1 MSRKDVNS
9 VLLVLIVLAV
19 LFSSTGCDKLSYNKL
34 RANQFFAKA
43 NHNFTDQKYRL
54 AIEDYELALD
64 YNPELVQAFRFLGES
79 YKQLYKP
86 GLDNEVNNERAQKA
100 LEALTHAYE
109 IEPDNKQIIH
119 SLGDMYDKMRD
130 FENAEILFLKILEM
144 EPTNMDNY
152 YVVASF
158 YKRYAG
164 ERDNL
169 AQQAE
174 SMYLRRIETDPDNPQ
189 GYAYLA
195 QYYDEK
201 DPKMP
206 EFDKSHEVHQMRL
219 KLEPENNLIYYAI
232 GVNRFGKGYRLQ
244 NALTRAERIALANHC
259 IEALMK
265 ALDLDNSHSFTYS
278 YINLAYRN
286 LHSKLYPQQEKDY
299 IARADTWLERYRDVR
314 KREMEREQL
323 EKDLQRG
330 EIH

>member
-1 MSRKDVNS
+1 MSRNNTKS
-9 VLLVLIVLAV
+9 VLLVLLAVAV
-19 LFSSTGCDKLSYNKL
+19 LFSATGCDKLSYNKL
-34 RANQFFAKA
+34 RANQLFARA
-43 NHNFTDQKYRL
+43 NHNFTEQKFRI
-54 AIEDYELALD
+54 AIDEYEQALE
-64 YNPELVQAFRFLGES
+64 YNPDLMQAYRFLGES
-79 YKQLYKP
+79 YKQMYKP
-86 GLDNEVNNERAQKA
+86 GLDSEVNNERAQKA

-109 IEPDNKQIIH
+109 IEPENKQIIH

-130 FENAEILFLKILEM
+130 FENAEVLFLKILEM

-164 ERDNL
+164 EREDL
-169 AQQAE
+169 AQQTEA
-174 SMYLRRIETDPDNPQ
+174 MYLRRIETDPDNPA

-206 EFDKSHEVHQMRL
+206 EFDKSNEVHQMRL

-232 GVNRFGKGYRLQ
+232 GVNRFNKGYRLQ
-244 NALTRAERIALANHC
+244 NVLKRAERIQLANQAV
-259 IEALMK
+259 EALEK

-286 LHSKLYPQQEKDY
+286 LHAKLYPEQEQDY
-299 IARADTWLERYRDVR
+299 IARADTWLERYREVR
-314 KREMEREQL
+314 KREMEREKL
-323 EKDLQRG
+323 EKELQRG